1 MGSWAILIAGG
12 LGGAPEGLE
21 FGRGGVGEF
30 AAGLGE
36 GLLYGAEAALEV
48 VEGVAGVVFGVAAG
62 VLGLD
67 CQVEGGLAG
76 VGGFVRGS
84 AEAVSFGAAEEG
96 LGAGEGGHVA
106 WDAVED
112 GLAFGAFAGLEAFPG
127 AFEQVWGAGFVV
139 GEDVGVASDE
149 FGADA
154 FGDVAEVEAA
164 VLFGDFGVE
173 DDLEEEVA
181 EFFAEFGGGA
191 VGDGVEDFVGFL
203 EQVGAEAGVGLGEV
217 PGAAVVGV
225 AEAVDDGAEAF
236 GVVADFGGLE
246 GGEDQGDGV
255 GGRFGDGLRRR

>member
-1 MGSWAILIAGG
+1 M
-12 LGGAPEGLE
+12 
-21 FGRGGVGEF
+21 R
-30 AAGLGE
+30 E
-36 GLLYGAEAALEV
+36 GLLDGAEAALEI

-67 CQVEGGLAG
+67 REVEGGLAG
-76 VGGFVRGS
+76 GGVFAGRE
-84 AEAVSFGAAEEG
+84 AEAVSFGAAEDG

-106 WDAVED
+106 GDAVED
-112 GLAFGAFAGLEAFPG
+112 GLAFGAFAGLEALPSGFD
-127 AFEQVWGAGFVV
+127 QVGGAGFVV
-139 GEDVGVASDE
+139 GEDVGVAADE

-181 EFFAEFGGGA
+181 EFFAEFGWGA

-203 EQVGAEAGVGLGEV
+203 EQVGAKAAVGLGEV

-236 GVVADFGGLE
+236 GVVADFGGIE
-246 GGEDQGDGV
+246 GGEDEGDGA
-255 GGRFGDGLRRR
+255 GGRRCGQGFQG